1 MTRYLGLKQ
10 VLRIHS
16 VMLARHGGATGVRD
30 LGLLEAAVA
39 RPQNGYYADLFEE
52 AAASWESL
60 SQNHPFVDGNKRA
73 AFGSMDIFLRVNG
86 YELDHDEDQSYQ
98 EIIAMYESGT
108 FRFEVLVEWIRER
121 ARVKA

>member
-30 LGLLEAAVA
+30 LGLLAAAVA

-52 AAASWESL
+52 AAALWESL